1 MYKLEKYLITAG
13 GRIKCHR
20 CQARSSRTKLQ
31 CGRPSLKV
39 SRSYKCKWHGGLS
52 TGPRTQEGIKRI
64 QNAHWRHGNDSKEAR
79 ADRSEKSLMFFMLEE
94 LGHHVNMFPVN
105 STHTRGRKPNGF
117 QKLDLN
123 DPNQL
128 AKAIKLS
135 MPAIKKR

>member
-1 MYKLEKYLITAG
+1 
-13 GRIKCHR
+13 
-20 CQARSSRTKLQ
+20 
-31 CGRPSLKV
+31 V

-64 QNAHWRHGNDSKEAR
+64 QNTHWKHGNDTKEAR

-94 LGHHVNMFPVN
+94 LGYHVNMFAAS
-105 STHTRGRKPNGF
+105 STHTRGRKPNGY

-123 DPNQL
+123 DPDQL

-135 MPAIKKR
+135 MTHIKQK

>member
-1 MYKLEKYLITAG
+1 LYKPEKYLITG
-13 GRIKCHR
+13 GGKIKCHR

-31 CGRPSLKV
+31 CGRPSLKI
-39 SRSYKCKWHGGLS
+39 SRAQKCKWHGGLS

-64 QNAHWRHGNDSKEAR
+64 QNAHWKHGNDSKEAR

-94 LGHHVNMFPVN
+94 LGHHVNLFPAN
-105 STHTRGRKPNGF
+105 STCTRGRKPNGY

-123 DPNQL
+123 DPDQL

-135 MPAIKKR
+135 MAHIKQK